1 MGIFDGVL
9 LISDYDN
16 TLVYSDSALRS
27 GTAIPP
33 VPVGAERE
41 YLRPQ
46 SGREKEC
53 ESKRRAA
60 FHRVYRCFRPS
71 TKRPIRSIASM
82 ISSALEA

>member
-1 MGIFDGVL
+1 MSSPL
-9 LISDYDN
+9 LHTRNQFIE
-16 TLVYSDSALRS
+16 S
-27 GTAIPP
+27 GGAAAIPP